1 MYKQNGTPNFYIV
14 TGYIDFRCGINSLC
28 QKVKL
33 IDPTFEL
40 TSNIAIV
47 FMSRTKDKLKI
58 LYWGGDG
65 FWLLS
70 HQLEESKYKR
80 MKDENN
86 LKSITVKQLEWLLD
100 GLEMNPK
107 NYHKEVE
114 KEVLFYQIKII

>member
-1 MYKQNGTPNFYIV
+1 M
-14 TGYIDFRCGINSLC
+14 
-28 QKVKL
+28 KL
-33 IDPTFEL
+33 IDSTIEL

-86 LKSITVKQLEWLLD
+86 LKSITVKQLEWLLQV
-100 GLEMNPK
+100 P
-107 NYHKEVE
+107 VE
-114 KEVLFYQIKII
+114 RLVFLLLLGRQNEKKVI